1 MTLPMTPSPNLSNI
15 EVVVLSLFGL
25 GGDQEA
31 KDTEDIAV
39 EANRLAPGRF
49 VWRKYPDQISLEHV
63 RVFLSD
69 AKKQKNGKLVSGDGT
84 KGWRLTKAGLEV
96 ATTKAPGV
104 RQTLPRRLRRDQE
117 ELRRR
122 RLESSR
128 LSGLSAWAKFK
139 RGQPIKIREAEE
151 VFRLGDYVR
160 GERRSQLVDRIR
172 ILFRGDQDFEGF
184 VEQMAQLLQQENH
197 ENVGS

>member
-1 MTLPMTPSPNLSNI
+1 MLPPPSLSNI
-15 EVVVLSLFGL
+15 EVVVVALFRL
-25 GGDQEA
+25 GGDKEI

-49 VWRKYPDQISLEHV
+49 VWRKHPDQISLEHV

-96 ATTKAPGV
+96 ATTKAAGIREALPV
-104 RQTLPRRLRRDQE
+104 RPRKDQE

-128 LSGLSAWAKFK
+128 LSSLSAWAKFQRK
-139 RGQPIKIREAEE
+139 EPIKIREAEE
-151 VFRLGDYVR
+151 VFRLGDYVQ
-160 GERRSQLVDRIR
+160 GERRYQLIDRIR
-172 ILFRGDQDFEGF
+172 ILFSGDRDFEGF
-184 VEQMAQLLQQENH
+184 VEQMAQIVQQENH
-197 ENVGS
+197 ENVRS